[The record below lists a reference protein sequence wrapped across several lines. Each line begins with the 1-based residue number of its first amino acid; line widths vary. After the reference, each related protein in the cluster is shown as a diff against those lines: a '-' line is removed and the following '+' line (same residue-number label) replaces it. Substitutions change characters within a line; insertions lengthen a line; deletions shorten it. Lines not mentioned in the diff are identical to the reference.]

1 MALDTILLQRE
12 YDGAEDELRRAQ
24 RVCQSITRTLYG
36 QLRLREAL
44 AGVQQVQGRAQAFK
58 VSPRVIVDN
67 SYSNKYTV
75 IEING
80 LDRVGLLYGLT
91 DALFH
96 LNLNIASAHVTTFG
110 EKAIDVFYVTDL
122 TGAKIENETR
132 KALIERSLLGVLVPI
147 DNSLK
152 VSA

>member
-1 MALDTILLQRE
+1 M
-12 YDGAEDELRRAQ
+12 
-24 RVCQSITRTLYG
+24 
-36 QLRLREAL
+36 REAL
-44 AGVQQVQGRAQAFK
+44 AGAQHVQGRAQAFK

-80 LDRVGLLYGLT
+80 LDRVGLLNGLT

-122 TGAKIENETR
+122 TGDKIENPPR
-132 KALIERSLLGVLVPI
+132 KAQIEKSLLNILTPPEAE
-147 DNSLK
+147 LK
-152 VSA
+152 ASA